1 VNVHYDG
8 DIRRGDILGQIRF
21 YFINEVPQSIRIG
34 RLHER
39 DNVLGISRPDV
50 AALSTGLTA
59 GYAKTGVVDE
69 VAHHSCPELAIVEY
83 YQLQS
88 PFTTLAGWKLRN
100 VGT

>member
-8 DIRRGDILGQIRF
+8 NIRRGDILGQIRF
-21 YFINEVPQSIRIG
+21 YFINEVPQSIRVWHF
-34 RLHER
+34 HEG

-59 GYAKTGVVDE
+59 GDAKTGVVDE
-69 VAHHSCPELAIVEY
+69 VAHHSCPELTVVEY

-88 PFTTLAGWKLRN
+88 PFTTLAGWKLKI